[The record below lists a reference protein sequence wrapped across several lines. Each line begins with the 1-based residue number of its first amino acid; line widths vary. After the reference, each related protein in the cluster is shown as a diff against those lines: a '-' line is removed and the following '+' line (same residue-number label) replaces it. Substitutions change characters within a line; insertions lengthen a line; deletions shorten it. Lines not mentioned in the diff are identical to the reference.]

1 MLFAISTKLTINKY
15 NNMKYFMI
23 SGLILSLVVSERI
36 GFVELSQSKEIFGA
50 TEA

>member
-1 MLFAISTKLTINKY
+1 
-15 NNMKYFMI
+15 MKDFMI
-23 SGLILSLVVSERI
+23 SGLILSRVVSKHI